1 MDFNID
7 TTLMPRDTAFGYAF
21 GLYFRPCTLG
31 NYTIN
36 IHIGDYTLY
45 KTSYF
50 MKEYKRILYLLIE
63 LLSGE

>member
-31 NYTIN
+31 NYTLDID
-36 IHIGDYTLY
+36 IGNYTLY
-45 KTSYF
+45 TTSYF
-50 MKEYKRILYLLIE
+50 IKNLKEY
-63 LLSGE
+63 